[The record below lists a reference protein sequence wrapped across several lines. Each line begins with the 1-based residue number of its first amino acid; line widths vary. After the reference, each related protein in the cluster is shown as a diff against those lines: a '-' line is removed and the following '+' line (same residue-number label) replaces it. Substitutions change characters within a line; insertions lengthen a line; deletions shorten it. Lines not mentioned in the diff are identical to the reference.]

1 VPNKNEVKSELLQM
15 TLKVKRN
22 NQTHAQIDALKEG
35 AVVNG
40 TIKSIKEHAM
50 FI

>member
-1 VPNKNEVKSELLQM
+1 M
-15 TLKVKRN
+15 TLKIKKN
-22 NQTHAQIDALKEG
+22 NQSSTQLDALKEG
-35 AVVNG
+35 VIVNG